1 MHNDGVFVHQQSI
14 ESISSQVAAA
24 LGGSPLTKGASK
36 SSALNDNSFRKSW
49 LSSNYA
55 GRNEL
60 AVGPGGQGSSTINP
74 QSNSNINRVFD
85 EYSLLQERDS
95 HSGMIV

>member
-24 LGGSPLTKGASK
+24 LGGSPVTKGGK
-36 SSALNDNSFRKSW
+36 GSALGDNSFRRSW
-49 LSSNYA
+49 LSSNH
-55 GRNEL
+55 GRNEA

>member
-24 LGGSPLTKGASK
+24 LGGSPLAKGGK
-36 SSALNDNSFRKSW
+36 NSALNASW
-49 LSSNYA
+49 LSSNH
-55 GRNEL
+55 GRNEPT
-60 AVGPGGQGSSTINP
+60 VGPGGQGSSTINP